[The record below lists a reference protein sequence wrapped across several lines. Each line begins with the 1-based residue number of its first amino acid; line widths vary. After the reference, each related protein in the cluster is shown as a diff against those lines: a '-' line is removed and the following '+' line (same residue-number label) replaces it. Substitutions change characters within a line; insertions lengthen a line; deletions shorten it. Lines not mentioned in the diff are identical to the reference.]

1 MTNKFNL
8 KVADLLDNMNA
19 GDKMDTGSSGASA
32 VSDNDDLE
40 HNQKSRRGFSRF
52 SLKKKS
58 RE

>member
-1 MTNKFNL
+1 M
-8 KVADLLDNMNA
+8 ADLLDNMNS